1 VWWVTFKDVLVHVK
15 DQWTWVKDLFLLLT
29 DEDQIGVL
37 CEIVGYT
44 LRLVKDLSL
53 VQGERDCRNN
63 AIA

>member
-1 VWWVTFKDVLVHVK
+1 MHVK